1 MINGSYEAVQS
12 GLTVWPL
19 GPGSAPNS
27 IPLPPWL
34 LAVLSG
40 IGQARF
46 DQDVWLWV
54 AACAV
59 GYVVVSSLFWF
70 VPALRPWRR
79 GTVLFAGRFFGF
91 GIPPFLALQAGLVTS
106 SAMGLA
112 QVDWLRP
119 FGVGLVV
126 AAVLLIIFALA
137 AWHYRVW
144 AASAGALSALEMATA
159 ARDAVPPYLAPFL
172 AAAEQLYWALL
183 RVGGVAFLLM
193 AGASAEI
200 ASYWGAWAGFGL
212 MALCWLAN
220 PAWRA
225 TVRTPIGAY
234 AEMTRFGILLAS
246 TVLFLF
252 SGNLW
257 LTWGV
262 HMGAWWLTQ
271 FAQARLHRAVQHGA
285 PPA

>member
-19 GPGSAPNS
+19 ARFCAQLDTPT
-27 IPLPPWL
+27 PWL

-159 ARDAVPPYLAPFL
+159 RAMPCHPTWRPSWRPPNSSTG
-172 AAAEQLYWALL
+172 
-183 RVGGVAFLLM
+183 RCCV
-193 AGASAEI
+193 GASP
-200 ASYWGAWAGFGL
+200 F
-212 MALCWLAN
+212 C
-220 PAWRA
+220 
-225 TVRTPIGAY
+225 
-234 AEMTRFGILLAS
+234 
-246 TVLFLF
+246 
-252 SGNLW
+252 
-257 LTWGV
+257 
-262 HMGAWWLTQ
+262 
-271 FAQARLHRAVQHGA
+271 
-285 PPA
+285 